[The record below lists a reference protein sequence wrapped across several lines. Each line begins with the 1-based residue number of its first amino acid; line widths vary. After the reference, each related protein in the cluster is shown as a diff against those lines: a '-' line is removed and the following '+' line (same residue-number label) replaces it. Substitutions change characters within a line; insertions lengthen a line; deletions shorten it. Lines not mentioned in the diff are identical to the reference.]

1 MPIKPSSLAFLLTL
15 FLTTTLAQ
23 QMPKPSPVEVSSL
36 PEWAQLMYA
45 AQPNV
50 FAVQNAYQ
58 AYYRTHP
65 FVKSY
70 HTQYYK
76 RWIRTNQYLINDT
89 GDIQEPTLEEVAVV
103 NQFYLKKQQSQ
114 TKTSN
119 WTIVG
124 PITNYQQGLT
134 QGSGQTNVYS
144 FDQCAGQP
152 NTCYC
157 GTEPGEVYKSADG
170 GLNWQLVSKTIDFG
184 SGVSAVE
191 VHPTNA
197 DFVLAGGNNGIFLS
211 TDGAQNWVNTLPT
224 TGLNVNEIYILP
236 NDPHIILAATDKG
249 LYRST
254 DAAQTWIQLYTQ
266 KSYDIKQKPGS
277 VQTLYLLKNSPTL
290 IR

>member
-1 MPIKPSSLAFLLTL
+1 MLKSLPMPKILSAFAFFLIL
-15 FLTTTLAQ
+15 FLTNAFAQ
-23 QMPKPSPVEVSSL
+23 QMPKPSSSEIAEL
-36 PEWAQLMYA
+36 PQWAQLMYA

-50 FAVQNAYQ
+50 FEVQNAYQ
-58 AYYRTHP
+58 DFYRIHP

-76 RWIRTNQYLINDT
+76 RWIRTNQYMINDA
-89 GDIQEPTLEEVAVV
+89 GFIQEPNVQLDLH
-103 NQFYLKKQQSQ
+103 FYLKKQTSQ

-124 PITNYQQGLT
+124 PITNYQEGLA

-157 GTEPGEVYKSADG
+157 GTEPGEVYKSTDG

-184 SGVSAVE
+184 SGVTAVE

-197 DFVLAGGNNGIFLS
+197 NFILAGGNDGIFLS
-211 TDGAQNWVNTLPT
+211 TDGAQNWVNTLPSS
-224 TGLNVNEIYILP
+224 GLNVNEIYILP
-236 NDPHIILAATDKG
+236 NDPNIVLAATDKG

-254 DAAQTWIQLYTQ
+254 DAAQTLKQLNTQ
-266 KSYDIKQKPGS
+266 KS
-277 VQTLYLLKNSPTL
+277 
-290 IR
+290 